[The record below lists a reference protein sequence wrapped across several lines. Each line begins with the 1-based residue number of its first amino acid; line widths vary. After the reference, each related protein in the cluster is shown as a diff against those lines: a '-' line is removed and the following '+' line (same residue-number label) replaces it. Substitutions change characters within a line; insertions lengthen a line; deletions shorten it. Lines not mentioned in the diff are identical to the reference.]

1 MASRW
6 SALRLAFKKK
16 PPCSKAIS
24 QRSFITLSAET
35 LVDEETLPH
44 YDPEQFYPV
53 HIGDVFKKRYQV
65 TGKLGYGA
73 YSTSWLCRDLRCVTP
88 WVSFLK
94 RNVPINVTQK
104 SKACRAKGVY
114 FAAEVPFRNRSRVQD
129 LRASREN
136 QLGTPRTIID
146 PRAVRLIRAPG
157 ACWQAPVPRP
167 SANAHD
173 APRDDETEPKTIR
186 FTPPQNDLTT
196 AIIGAR
202 FFAHRSRHYS
212 HWC

>member
-1 MASRW
+1 MASRL
-6 SALRLAFKKK
+6 SALRLAFRKM

-24 QRSFITLSAET
+24 QRSFITLPAET
-35 LVDEETLPH
+35 PIDEETLPH

-53 HIGDVFKKRYQV
+53 HIGDVFKNRYQV

-94 RNVPINVTQK
+94 RYVPVNMGQK
-104 SKACRAKGVY
+104 PKACRAKGVY
-114 FAAEVPFRNRSRVQD
+114 FAAKVPHCDRSRVQD

-146 PRAVRLIRAPG
+146 PRAV
-157 ACWQAPVPRP
+157 
-167 SANAHD
+167 
-173 APRDDETEPKTIR
+173 
-186 FTPPQNDLTT
+186 
-196 AIIGAR
+196 
-202 FFAHRSRHYS
+202 
-212 HWC
+212 